1 VKSDPTFWML
11 ARATGLTAYVLL
23 TTSIL
28 AGLVLKSRP
37 FRSLRPA
44 AVTDT
49 HRFLALLGLGA
60 VVAHGA
66 TLALDPTLHLGLRAL
81 LIPGLSP
88 YRPVAVGSG
97 VLAAELMLVVYASF
111 SLRRRIGARNWRRL
125 HWATYGI
132 FCAATAH
139 GLAAGTDT
147 AQPWAFSIYLS
158 AIGLVVAATTWRA
171 LMPPTR
177 VPPTRVPSVP
187 VSPVP
192 APGAPA
198 VGRVRA

>member
-1 VKSDPTFWML
+1 VKADPTFWML

-49 HRFLALLGLGA
+49 HRFLAMLGLGA
-60 VVAHGA
+60 VALHGVALVLDSTVHLSV
-66 TLALDPTLHLGLRAL
+66 LALVV
-81 LIPGLSP
+81 PGLSP
-88 YRPVAVGSG
+88 YRPLATGLG

-111 SLRRRIGARNWRRL
+111 SLRRRIGVRNWRRL

-132 FCAATAH
+132 FAAATVH

-147 AQPWAFSIYLS
+147 PQPWAFAVYLS
-158 AIGLVVAATTWRA
+158 AIGLVVAGTVWRT
-171 LMPPTR
+171 LLPP
-177 VPPTRVPSVP
+177 VA
-187 VSPVP
+187 
-192 APGAPA
+192 APREA
-198 VGRVRA
+198 RA